1 MSIVTLVHTLRHPV
15 TVNRRIF
22 RAAATVGVFSIGV
35 KSVAMVKELAVANY
49 FGRGDAVD
57 AFLVAYL
64 VPGFI
69 VALVAGSL
77 NAAFIPTYI
86 QVREQ
91 EGAGEAQKLF
101 SSCMAWS
108 QCLLLMLS
116 VLLAGIGP
124 SLLHLLA
131 PGFSVAK
138 MQMCTHLFYAM
149 LPLVLLSGAAANFA
163 AVFYAQK
170 CFWLPAISPILTA
183 LLTLILLL
191 TRARAWGNWSL
202 AGGVLMGGAC
212 ECALLGIVLTY
223 KGINIVPRWHGVT
236 PHVRQVGSQYVPLL
250 FGAVL
255 TGGVGMVDMSMAAWL
270 QPGSVAALAYGN
282 RMVSVIVGLA
292 STSLTAAVIPYFS
305 EMVAAGNWG
314 ACQHTL
320 RTYTRMLFA
329 TMIPVA
335 ALLIIMSP
343 TVVRCL
349 FQRGAFSAQ
358 DTVIVSRVQA
368 MYALQIPFYAAG
380 MLYVR
385 MLTAMRRNDLVMI
398 SAAINLALDIVLN
411 LICMRFLGVAGIALA
426 TSLFFLGSMLFTFVM
441 ARRLLARAINLQ
453 KNTAASDRQLAVFNP
468 SLQPE

>member
-1 MSIVTLVHTLRHPV
+1 
-15 TVNRRIF
+15 
-22 RAAATVGVFSIGV
+22 
-35 KSVAMVKELAVANY
+35 
-49 FGRGDAVD
+49 
-57 AFLVAYL
+57 
-64 VPGFI
+64 
-69 VALVAGSL
+69 
-77 NAAFIPTYI
+77 
-86 QVREQ
+86 
-91 EGAGEAQKLF
+91 
-101 SSCMAWS
+101 
-108 QCLLLMLS
+108 
-116 VLLAGIGP
+116 
-124 SLLHLLA
+124 
-131 PGFSVAK
+131 
-138 MQMCTHLFYAM
+138 
-149 LPLVLLSGAAANFA
+149 
-163 AVFYAQK
+163 
-170 CFWLPAISPILTA
+170 
-183 LLTLILLL
+183 
-191 TRARAWGNWSL
+191 
-202 AGGVLMGGAC
+202 
-212 ECALLGIVLTY
+212 
-223 KGINIVPRWHGVT
+223 
-236 PHVRQVGSQYVPLL
+236 
-250 FGAVL
+250 
-255 TGGVGMVDMSMAAWL
+255 
-270 QPGSVAALAYGN
+270 
-282 RMVSVIVGLA
+282 MVSVIVGLA

-305 EMVAAGNWG
+305 EMVAAGNWE

-335 ALLIIMSP
+335 ALLIVMSP